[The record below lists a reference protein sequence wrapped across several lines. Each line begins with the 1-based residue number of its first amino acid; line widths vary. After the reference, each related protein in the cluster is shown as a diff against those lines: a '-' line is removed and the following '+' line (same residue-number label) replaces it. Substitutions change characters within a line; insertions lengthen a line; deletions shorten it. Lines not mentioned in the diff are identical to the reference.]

1 MPEMA
6 ARQGRKVFVIV
17 NPVSGGWRPANTLGA
32 VTAAFQQSGLDHEI
46 VETKKS
52 GDATRIAAL
61 VDDRVFDTVVAAG
74 GDGTINEVVNGIRGR
89 RLKLGVIP
97 VGTINVL
104 ARELNIP
111 LQVPAAVA
119 VIKAGRVRAI
129 DLGKADDR
137 IFILMAGIGFDAYTI
152 YKTDL
157 KIKKYFRGLAYIF
170 AAAHALLHHPS
181 KRITLEINGH
191 RRKRTGFF
199 LLVSNSSLYGGRFPI
214 VPGAKIDDGLFD
226 VLLFKEKKSESLFR
240 YFGEMLLMKH
250 PSSSY
255 VSSFRTSRLR
265 VTSSRNVLVHTDAEL
280 AGSLPMEFS
289 MLPRALKV
297 IVK

>member
-1 MPEMA
+1 MA
-6 ARQGRKVFVIV
+6 AKYRRKVFVIV
-17 NPVSGGWRPANTLGA
+17 NPVSGGWRPGNIVRSIA
-32 VTAAFQQSGLDHEI
+32 AAFRQSGIDHEI
-46 VETKKS
+46 VETKRP
-52 GDATRIAAL
+52 GDATRITSL

-74 GDGTINEVVNGIRGR
+74 GDGTINEVVNGIAGR
-89 RLKLGVIP
+89 SLKLGVIP

-111 LQVPAAVA
+111 LQIPAAVA

-137 IFILMAGIGFDAYTI
+137 IFVLMAGIGFDAYTI

-170 AAAHALLHHPS
+170 AAMHALLHHPS
-181 KRITLEINGH
+181 KRITLEISGS

-214 VPGAKIDDGLFD
+214 VPGAKIDDGRFD

-240 YFGEMLLMKH
+240 YFGEMLLLKR
-250 PSSSY
+250 SSSPY
-255 VSSFRTSRLR
+255 VSSFRTKRLR
-265 VTSSRNVLVHTDAEL
+265 VTSARNVLVHTDAEL
-280 AGSLPMEFS
+280 AGSLPMDFS
-289 MLPRALKV
+289 MLHRALKV